1 MGRAGGRLSFININS
16 FLNLMMYEKEMLGF
30 LFEAYKERG
39 FELWKLP
46 KKSPSPNGVPPLDE
60 IVKEAPVDKLEPENV
75 YLAVPLNHGKRSVEE
90 AVRRLFVQTS
100 GFYVAMYTFAIR
112 DGVIGM
118 ENDGPP
124 VEFTYLEFINAVE
137 KLPSLNGVQKN
148 AKNS

>member
-1 MGRAGGRLSFININS
+1 ML
-16 FLNLMMYEKEMLGF
+16 YEQEMLGF
-30 LFEAYKERG
+30 LFVAYKEKG
-39 FELWKLP
+39 FGLWKLP
-46 KKSPSPNGVPPLDE
+46 QKLPSSNGLLPLDE

>member
-1 MGRAGGRLSFININS
+1 ML
-16 FLNLMMYEKEMLGF
+16 YEREMLGS
-30 LFEAYKERG
+30 LFETYKEKG

-46 KKSPSPNGVPPLDE
+46 QKLPSPNGLLPLDE

-75 YLAVPLNHGKRSVEE
+75 YLAVPLNHGKCSVEE

-112 DGVIGM
+112 DGVIAT
-118 ENDGPP
+118 EDDGIP
-124 VEFTYLEFINAVE
+124 VVFTYFEFINAVN

-148 AKNS
+148 AKNPKSLNNSRL